1 MYIIIEPYEDKGSG
15 FQSPFNRLV
24 QQIPF
29 ISPNYGR
36 GAVGYKTSKKL
47 PKTNGIILLN
57 DL

>member
-1 MYIIIEPYEDKGSG
+1 MRIKGSG
-15 FQSPFNRLV
+15 FQSPFNRLA
-24 QQIPF
+24 QQMPF

-36 GAVGYKTSKKL
+36 GAVGYKTGKQL